1 MCVGLSTHAATS
13 PEKDPS
19 HPQDVCTISTWIQV
33 WPHNEP
39 KENSKGQPT
48 NQIVPVDQTLASP
61 CGAVSSHAGA
71 TALLFLPCITAITQ
85 QQAILAVTS
94 ATNLTEGWI
103 ILSIITLSF
112 CVLNRNL
119 NKRGVHILC
128 RTWHFVKSIVT
139 LTVPAAKPKS
149 EWTKMAVTY
158 QNLQLVHSTH
168 LGHHQMLENIYW
180 TCLLSDTN
188 SYRKLHFK
196 NRRNQNSP
204 NKIKS
209 SWRKKKTKTK
219 QNKTKEESELSL
231 PPWNISFKC

>member
-1 MCVGLSTHAATS
+1 MVFTILAPRCCIDKHKHLHHLKVWSPVSVVCSTDVCRFSTHAAIS

-61 CGAVSSHAGA
+61 CSAVSSHAGA

-103 ILSIITLSF
+103 IFSIITLSF

-149 EWTKMAVTY
+149 E
-158 QNLQLVHSTH
+158 
-168 LGHHQMLENIYW
+168 
-180 TCLLSDTN
+180 
-188 SYRKLHFK
+188 
-196 NRRNQNSP
+196 
-204 NKIKS
+204 
-209 SWRKKKTKTK
+209 
-219 QNKTKEESELSL
+219 
-231 PPWNISFKC
+231 